1 MIETFCSAL
10 IYVFE
15 TLSCFFFFE
24 NYYNRKRKFSF
35 CCICF
40 TIIFGILF
48 GVSFLSTP
56 ILNLTAFVLCYFVVS
71 LFCYESKLKSSI
83 FTSLILAVI
92 MLITEMIVV
101 HGLSA
106 INKVDYTLYQD
117 DFLTFVV
124 QSSLSKLFYFVFL
137 FIFTKLFNLK
147 SNKIKANKFTILL
160 GILPLVSVILLHS
173 LSRLGTTSSFVSPYN
188 TVLAISSILLLFANI
203 FVFYVYETVQ
213 KINIENTQLKL
224 ESQRNEVSRELYEEM
239 SQSLEKTR
247 ILSHD
252 VKNHLSSIY
261 DISEEN
267 NYTKVKEYVNS
278 IYDDLAV
285 NKKVTYSGNKMVDV
299 IINRYV
305 NKCESE
311 GIFLEI
317 ESCCSELIFMS
328 DVDIVSLLTNMFDN
342 AIESAKESQER
353 DILFSIYVRN
363 KTFVIIQMVN
373 SCDVPPES
381 QNEKLI
387 SRKKDPLLHGVG
399 TQSIRRIAEK
409 YNGSFDWQYN
419 ELMRQFEASVILNI
433 N

>member
-1 MIETFCSAL
+1 MLEIFCSAL
-10 IYVFE
+10 IYIFE

-35 CCICF
+35 CCVCF
-40 TIIFGILF
+40 AITFGILF

-56 ILNLTAFVLCYFVVS
+56 IINLISFVLCYFVVG
-71 LFCYESKLKSSI
+71 LLCYDCKIKLSI

-137 FIFTKLFNLK
+137 FVFAKIFNLK
-147 SNKIKANKFTILL
+147 SNKIKANKFTLLL

-173 LSRLGTTSSFVSPYN
+173 LSHLGSTTSFFSPYN

-213 KINIENTQLKL
+213 RINIENTQLKL
-224 ESQRNEVSRELYEEM
+224 ERQRNEVSKELYEEM
-239 SQSLEKTR
+239 SQALEKSR
-247 ILSHD
+247 ILAHD

-267 NYTKVKEYVNS
+267 NYTEVKEYVSS
-278 IYDDLAV
+278 IYDNLGV
-285 NKKVTYSGNKMVDV
+285 NKKITYSGNKMVDV

-311 GIFLEI
+311 GVFLEI
-317 ESCCSELIFMS
+317 ESCCSDLNFMS

-342 AIESAKESQER
+342 AVESAKHSKDR
-353 DILFSIYVRN
+353 DVLFSIYVRN
-363 KTFVIIQMVN
+363 SNFVIVQIVN
-373 SCDVPPES
+373 SCDSPPET
-381 QNEKLI
+381 QNGKLI
-387 SRKKDPLLHGVG
+387 SRKKDTVLHGVG
-399 TQSIRRIAEK
+399 TKSIRRVAEK

-419 ELMRQFEASVILNI
+419 EAMRQFEASVILKI
-433 N
+433 K

>member
-1 MIETFCSAL
+1 MIEVFCSAL
-10 IYVFE
+10 IYIFE

-24 NYYNRKRKFSF
+24 NYYNRKRKFSI

-40 TIIFGILF
+40 AITFCILF
-48 GVSFLSTP
+48 GISFLSTP
-56 ILNLTAFVLCYFVVS
+56 IINLSAFILCYFVVS
-71 LFCYESKLKSSI
+71 LLCYESKLKSSI

-106 INKVDYTLYQD
+106 IHKVDYTLYQD

-137 FIFTKLFNLK
+137 FVFTKIFNLK
-147 SNKIKANKFTILL
+147 SNKIKANKFTLLL

-173 LSRLGTTSSFVSPYN
+173 LSHLGITTSFISPYN
-188 TVLAISSILLLFANI
+188 KVLAISSILLLFANI
-203 FVFYVYETVQ
+203 FVFYVYEMVQ
-213 KINIENTQLKL
+213 RTNIENTQLKL
-224 ESQRNEVSRELYEEM
+224 EKQRNEVSRELYEEM
-239 SQSLEKTR
+239 YQALENSR
-247 ILSHD
+247 ILAHD
-252 VKNHLSSIY
+252 VKNHFSSIY

-267 NYTKVKEYVNS
+267 NYTKVKEYVSS
-278 IYDDLAV
+278 IYDNFGV
-285 NKKVTYSGNKMVDV
+285 NKKITYSGNKMVDV

-305 NKCESE
+305 NKCESV
-311 GIFLEI
+311 GVFLEV
-317 ESCCSELIFMS
+317 EGCRSDLKFMS

-342 AIESAKESQER
+342 AIEAAKQSRER

-363 KTFVIIQMVN
+363 SNFIIIQMVN
-373 SCDVPPES
+373 SCDVPPKS
-381 QNEKLI
+381 QNGKLI
-387 SRKKDPLLHGVG
+387 SRKKDPVLHGVG
-399 TQSIRRIAEK
+399 TRSIRRVAEK

-419 ELMRQFEASVILNI
+419 ELTRQFEASVILNI

>member
-1 MIETFCSAL
+1 MIEIFCSAL
-10 IYVFE
+10 IYIFE

-40 TIIFGILF
+40 SIVFVILF
-48 GVSFLSTP
+48 GISFISIP
-56 ILNLTAFVLCYFVVS
+56 IINLIAFILCYFIIS
-71 LFCYESKLKSSI
+71 LICYDAKIKSSI

-124 QSSLSKLFYFVFL
+124 QSSLSKLFLFVFL
-137 FIFTKLFNLK
+137 FVFTKFFNLK
-147 SNKIKANKFTILL
+147 SNKVKANKFTLLL
-160 GILPLVSVILLHS
+160 GILPLVSVILLSS
-173 LSRLGTTSSFVSPYN
+173 LSHLGVVTWFNSPYN

-203 FVFYVYETVQ
+203 FVFYVYEMVQ
-213 KINIENTQLKL
+213 RTNIENTQLKL
-224 ESQRNEVSRELYEEM
+224 EKQRNEVSRELYEEM
-239 SQSLEKTR
+239 YQALENSR
-247 ILSHD
+247 ILAHD
-252 VKNHLSSIY
+252 VKNHFSSIY

-267 NYTKVKEYVNS
+267 NYTKVKEYVS
-278 IYDDLAV
+278 TIYDNFGV
-285 NKKVTYSGNKMVDV
+285 NKKITYSGNKMVDV

-305 NKCESE
+305 NKCESV
-311 GIFLEI
+311 GVFLEV
-317 ESCCSELIFMS
+317 EGCRSDLKFMS

-342 AIESAKESQER
+342 AIESAKQSRER

-363 KTFVIIQMVN
+363 SNFVIIQMVN
-373 SCDVPPES
+373 SCDVPPKS
-381 QNEKLI
+381 QNGKLI
-387 SRKKDPLLHGVG
+387 SRKKDPVLHGVG
-399 TQSIRRIAEK
+399 TRSIRRVAEK

-419 ELMRQFEASVILNI
+419 ELTRQFEASVILNI